1 MLFYPKDFCIQTKL
15 VAGRFYL
22 QKFLLAALLT
32 IIIVGLGSTFSGTH
46 AAETRHHEAHEH
58 GVAHLN
64 IAIEGNNVYIEFTS
78 PAANIVGFEHHPRT
92 QKQKDAVEDAVKKL
106 KAGDALII
114 LSADSKSRLAESRV
128 DTDIEG
134 HESESEHAHEE
145 EGHHGKEDGHHGEE
159 KGHHGKEAKHDGEHS
174 DADDHQ
180 RHSEFQAKYH
190 FVCKEPKK
198 LSQIDVQLFRV
209 FPGIEHI
216 EVQLINETRQ
226 TGMELTAQKN
236 KIAL

>member
-1 MLFYPKDFCIQTKL
+1 MVCCLQDICIKTNL
-15 VAGRFYL
+15 VANRFYL
-22 QKFLLAALLT
+22 PKYLLAALLT
-32 IIIVGLGSTFSGTH
+32 FIIVGLGSSFSGTH

-64 IAIEGNNVYIEFTS
+64 IAIEGNNVIIEFTS

-92 QKQKDAVEDAVKKL
+92 QKQKDAVKNAVKKL
-106 KAGDALII
+106 KEGNVLFL

-128 DTDIEG
+128 DTDIGSHED
-134 HESESEHAHEE
+134 HESESEHAHEK
-145 EGHHGKEDGHHGEE
+145 EGHHGEDE
-159 KGHHGKEAKHDGEHS
+159 GHHGKEAKHDEEHS
-174 DADDHQ
+174 DADDHE
-180 RHSEFQAKYH
+180 RHSEFEAKYH
-190 FVCKEPKK
+190 FVCKAPNK
-198 LSQIDVQLFRV
+198 LSQIDVQLFQV